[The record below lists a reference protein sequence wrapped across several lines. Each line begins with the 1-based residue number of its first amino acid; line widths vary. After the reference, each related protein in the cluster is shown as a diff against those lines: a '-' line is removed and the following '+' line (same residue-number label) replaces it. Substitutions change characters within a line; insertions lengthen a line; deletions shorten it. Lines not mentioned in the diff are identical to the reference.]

1 MIKCVNIC
9 VYYFGLEIVMNSTC
23 YISSIKVRIISIYK
37 VIKLHNYK
45 MKLYLSIDAL
55 GYTHL
60 YKKKECTHLYN

>member
-9 VYYFGLEIVMNSTC
+9 VYYFGLKIVMNSTC
-23 YISSIKVRIISIYK
+23 YISSIMVRIISIYK

-55 GYTHL
+55 G
-60 YKKKECTHLYN
+60 

>member
-9 VYYFGLEIVMNSTC
+9 VYYFGLKIVMNSTC

-55 GYTHL
+55 G
-60 YKKKECTHLYN
+60 